1 MSTAIEKHL
10 IGLTGEYLVAG
21 MMSLK
26 GWVASL
32 TLKNYPSVDIF
43 GLREVN
49 GIEETI
55 NIQVKTTKNHSS
67 YHVSLRHDQRNE
79 IRNRIKCPYV
89 FVHIDNNDSIRYFIV
104 SKEELI
110 NIIETTDDD
119 YFNQPR
125 TKSIKQDYPIAI
137 SLKHLASFEDKWDSI
152 WVK

>member
-43 GLREVN
+43 GLN
-49 GIEETI
+49 PTTDETI
-55 NIQVKTTKNHSS
+55 SIQVKTTRNTNS
-67 YHVSLRHDQRNE
+67 YQVGLRHDQRNQ
-79 IRNRIKCPYV
+79 IHQIIKCPYV
-89 FVHIDNNDSIRYFIV
+89 FVHIDMNDNIRYFLL
-104 SKEELI
+104 SKKELI
-110 NIIETTDDD
+110 NIIEITDDD
-119 YFNQPR
+119 YFNQAR
-125 TKSIKQDYPIAI
+125 AKSIQTNYPIAI
-137 SLKHLASFEDKWDSI
+137 SLKHLASFEDKWDSL